1 MSVVPHKPHHAN
13 NKSEGRSAVSGR
25 TAETAWADG
34 SATRLSANKPASTHM
49 RARAKP
55 RVVAW
60 AVAQLVASAYTAAA
74 RVRRCALWLGA
85 VRPGVRIC
93 ACTSAR
99 GEPPIECPVGFVA
112 AWSPVLQ
119 VEAVLSPPG
128 FAQFSLATGPTL
140 QRIEDSSRQSVPVG
154 ALWRSQGARAD
165 LSRGRARSDP
175 CR

>member
-60 AVAQLVASAYTAAA
+60 AVSQLVASACTAAA

-128 FAQFSLATGPTL
+128 FAQFSLGEA
-140 QRIEDSSRQSVPVG
+140 RIEDSSRQ
-154 ALWRSQGARAD
+154 
-165 LSRGRARSDP
+165 
-175 CR
+175 